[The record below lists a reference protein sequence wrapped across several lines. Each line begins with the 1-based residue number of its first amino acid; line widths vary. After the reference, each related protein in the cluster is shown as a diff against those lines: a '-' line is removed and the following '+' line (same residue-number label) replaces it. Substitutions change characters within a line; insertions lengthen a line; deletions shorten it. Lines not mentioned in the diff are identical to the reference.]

1 MKNKLKIKINGED
14 LPNLFLAFLLLK
26 KGFKVQ
32 IIKNNSSK
40 DIGKSKLFLISH
52 STKLMLDDLNL
63 WDKLKY
69 KAYSVGSLLISD
81 VSLFEKLN
89 FSFEDS
95 YFNNKVQDNIGW
107 IINYSDIS
115 ELLLYE
121 LSKFNNIFS
130 DININKNSYLNS
142 YKNLNSTLKENSKRN
157 FFIPILSKNKKS
169 CIEFTV
175 LVRGNA
181 DKKFYTLLTKKGII
195 FLVPIN
201 KNLFR
206 VKWILKNFI
215 LESMLR
221 NGNSFLLDNLSTI
234 LPNELIV
241 DQIIDD
247 LNISPNYLPIFSP
260 LSKFK
265 KNFVTTDDSYLL
277 CDLKLYD
284 LNLSFREVIF
294 IYNLIADLNLKN
306 LTELGIL
313 KFKILILKTSK
324 FILSFIIYELFLIN
338 NFFLKRIIFYLLKK
352 FTVLKRLFLNLLFL
366 NF

>member
-1 MKNKLKIKINGED
+1 
-14 LPNLFLAFLLLK
+14 
-26 KGFKVQ
+26 
-32 IIKNNSSK
+32 
-40 DIGKSKLFLISH
+40 
-52 STKLMLDDLNL
+52 
-63 WDKLKY
+63 
-69 KAYSVGSLLISD
+69 
-81 VSLFEKLN
+81 

-265 KNFVTTDDSYLL
+265 
-277 CDLKLYD
+277 
-284 LNLSFREVIF
+284 
-294 IYNLIADLNLKN
+294 
-306 LTELGIL
+306 
-313 KFKILILKTSK
+313 
-324 FILSFIIYELFLIN
+324 
-338 NFFLKRIIFYLLKK
+338 
-352 FTVLKRLFLNLLFL
+352 
-366 NF
+366 

>member
-1 MKNKLKIKINGED
+1 
-14 LPNLFLAFLLLK
+14 
-26 KGFKVQ
+26 
-32 IIKNNSSK
+32 
-40 DIGKSKLFLISH
+40 
-52 STKLMLDDLNL
+52 
-63 WDKLKY
+63 
-69 KAYSVGSLLISD
+69 
-81 VSLFEKLN
+81 
-89 FSFEDS
+89 
-95 YFNNKVQDNIGW
+95 
-107 IINYSDIS
+107 
-115 ELLLYE
+115 
-121 LSKFNNIFS
+121 
-130 DININKNSYLNS
+130 
-142 YKNLNSTLKENSKRN
+142 
-157 FFIPILSKNKKS
+157 
-169 CIEFTV
+169 
-175 LVRGNA
+175 
-181 DKKFYTLLTKKGII
+181 
-195 FLVPIN
+195 
-201 KNLFR
+201 
-206 VKWILKNFI
+206 
-215 LESMLR
+215 
-221 NGNSFLLDNLSTI
+221 
-234 LPNELIV
+234 